1 MPATII
7 FALTVTSLIIVGF
20 VYNLIVLTDWHAI
33 SKAVVALVAIVMI
46 AGLWL
51 GSNYYYTNTARGLR
65 KSRDYKSN
73 ISLGVDRTVSVMEN
87 DGNVIYTYSGK
98 IDIETDNDNYILFD
112 DEEGKRHIIYKGATQ
127 MILVEDN

>member
-7 FALTVTSLIIVGF
+7 VVLAVTSLAIVGF
-20 VYNLIVLTDWHAI
+20 VFSIIVLTDCSVI
-33 SKAVVALVAIVMI
+33 SKIISALIAIAII

-73 ISLGVDRTVSVMEN
+73 ISLGVNRTVSVMED

>member
-7 FALTVTSLIIVGF
+7 VVLAVTSLAIVGF
-20 VYNLIVLTDWHAI
+20 IFSIIVLTDCSVI
-33 SKAVVALVAIVMI
+33 SKFISALIAIAII

-73 ISLGVDRTVSVMEN
+73 ISLGVDRTVSVMED

-98 IDIETDNDNYILFD
+98 IDIETNNDNYILFD

>member
-7 FALTVTSLIIVGF
+7 FALAVTSLIIVGF
-20 VYNLIVLTDWHAI
+20 VFSLIVLTDCSVI
-33 SKAVVALVAIVMI
+33 SKIISALIAIAII

-73 ISLGVDRTVSVMEN
+73 ISLGVDRTVSVIED

-98 IDIETDNDNYILFD
+98 IDIEINNDNYILFD

>member
-7 FALTVTSLIIVGF
+7 VVLAVTSLIIVGF
-20 VYNLIVLTDWHAI
+20 VFSLIVLTDCSKI
-33 SKAVVALVAIVMI
+33 SKTVVTLIAIVTI

-51 GSNYYYTNTARGLR
+51 GSNYYYTSTARGLR

-73 ISLGVDRTVSVMEN
+73 ISLGVDRTVSVMED

>member
-1 MPATII
+1 MPAII
-7 FALTVTSLIIVGF
+7 VVALAATSLVIVGF
-20 VYNLIVLTDWHAI
+20 IFSIIVLTDLRPL
-33 SKAVVALVAIVMI
+33 SKIFSTIVAITII

-51 GSNYYYTNTARGLR
+51 GSNYYYTNTATGLR

-73 ISLGVDRTVSVMEN
+73 ISLGVDRTVSVMED

-98 IDIETDNDNYILFD
+98 IDIETDNNNYILFD

>member
-7 FALTVTSLIIVGF
+7 VAIAVTSLVIVGF
-20 VYNLIVLTDWHAI
+20 VFSIIVLTDLRTI
-33 SKAVVALVAIVMI
+33 SKIFTAIIAIIII

-73 ISLGVDRTVSVMEN
+73 ISLGVDRTVSVMED

>member
-7 FALTVTSLIIVGF
+7 VVLAVTSLAIVGF
-20 VYNLIVLTDWHAI
+20 VFSIIVLTDCSVI
-33 SKAVVALVAIVMI
+33 SKIISALIAIAII

-73 ISLGVDRTVSVMEN
+73 ISLGVDRTVSVMED
-87 DGNVIYTYSGK
+87 DGNIIYTYSGK

>member
-1 MPATII
+1 MPTTII
-7 FALTVTSLIIVGF
+7 VVSAVTSLVIVGF
-20 VYNLIVLTDWHAI
+20 IFSIIVLADCSVI
-33 SKAVVALVAIVMI
+33 SKIISTLIAIAII

-51 GSNYYYTNTARGLR
+51 GSNYYYTDTARGLR

-73 ISLGVDRTVSVMEN
+73 ISLGVDRTVSVMED

>member
-7 FALTVTSLIIVGF
+7 FALTVMSLIIVGF
-20 VYNLIVLTDWHAI
+20 VFSLIVLTDWRAI
-33 SKAVVALVAIVMI
+33 SKAVVTLVAIVMI

-73 ISLGVDRTVSVMEN
+73 ISLGVDRTVSVMED

>member
-1 MPATII
+1 MPVTII
-7 FALTVTSLIIVGF
+7 VVLAVTSLAIVGF
-20 VYNLIVLTDWHAI
+20 IFSIIVLTDCSVI
-33 SKAVVALVAIVMI
+33 SKNISALIAIAII

-73 ISLGVDRTVSVMEN
+73 ISLGVDRTVSVMED

-98 IDIETDNDNYILFD
+98 IDIETNNDNYILFD

>member
-1 MPATII
+1 MPATAII
-7 FALTVTSLIIVGF
+7 ALTATSLVIVGF
-20 VYNLIVLTDWHAI
+20 VFGIITLTDSRI
-33 SKAVVALVAIVMI
+33 TSKIFAAVVAAITIV
-46 AGLWL
+46 GLWL
-51 GSNYYYTNTARGLR
+51 GSNYYYTSTATGLR

-73 ISLGVDRTVSVMEN
+73 ISLGVDRTVSVMED

>member
-1 MPATII
+1 MPATVII
-7 FALTVTSLIIVGF
+7 ALTATSLVIVGF
-20 VYNLIVLTDWHAI
+20 VFGIITLTDSRI
-33 SKAVVALVAIVMI
+33 TSKIFAAIVAAI
-46 AGLWL
+46 TIVGLWL
-51 GSNYYYTNTARGLR
+51 GSNYYYTNTATGLR

-73 ISLGVDRTVSVMEN
+73 ISLGVDRTVSVMED

-112 DEEGKRHIIYKGATQ
+112 DEEGKRHIVYKGATQ

>member
-1 MPATII
+1 MPATVII
-7 FALTVTSLIIVGF
+7 ALTATSLVIVGF
-20 VYNLIVLTDWHAI
+20 VFGIITLTDSRI
-33 SKAVVALVAIVMI
+33 TSKIFAALIAIVTI
-46 AGLWL
+46 VGLWL

-73 ISLGVDRTVSVMEN
+73 ISLGVDRTVSVMED
-87 DGNVIYTYSGK
+87 DGNIIYTYSGK

>member
-1 MPATII
+1 MPATVII
-7 FALTVTSLIIVGF
+7 ALAATSLVIVGF
-20 VYNLIVLTDWHAI
+20 VFGIITLTDSRITSKIFAAVIAAI
-33 SKAVVALVAIVMI
+33 TIV
-46 AGLWL
+46 GLWL
-51 GSNYYYTNTARGLR
+51 GSNYYYTSTATGLR

-73 ISLGVDRTVSVMEN
+73 ISLGVDRTVSVMED

>member
-7 FALTVTSLIIVGF
+7 FALAVTSLIIVGF
-20 VYNLIVLTDWHAI
+20 VFSLIVLTDLRTI
-33 SKAVVALVAIVMI
+33 SKIFTAIIAIIII

-51 GSNYYYTNTARGLR
+51 GSNYYYTNTATGLR

-73 ISLGVDRTVSVMEN
+73 ISLGVDRTVKVMEN
-87 DGNVIYTYSGK
+87 DGNVIYAYSGK
-98 IDIETDNDNYILFD
+98 IDIETDNGNYILFD